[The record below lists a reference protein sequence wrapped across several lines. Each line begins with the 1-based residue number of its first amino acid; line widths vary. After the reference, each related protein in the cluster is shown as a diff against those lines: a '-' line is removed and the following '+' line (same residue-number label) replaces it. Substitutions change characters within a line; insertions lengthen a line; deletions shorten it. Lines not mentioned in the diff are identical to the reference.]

1 MKRERDIDRYR
12 VFGRR
17 AFVLAGGKVALL
29 SLLGARM
36 YYLQVVEADRF
47 ATLADDNRIS
57 LRLLPPPRGRIVDRA
72 GRPLAINDLNYRAV
86 MTVKD
91 LPDAERTL
99 DILSGLIS
107 LVDGNRARVLREV
120 ARRRGFVPV
129 MVRENLSWTE
139 VSRIEVNA
147 PDLPGVA
154 IEVGRSRFYPG
165 GEDVAHVLGYVAAV
179 SESEMT
185 DDPLLELPDF
195 KIGKNGV
202 EKFHDLGLRGKAG
215 ASQVE
220 VNAVGRVIREL
231 DRREGESGQEVA
243 LTLDLELQQFTRRRL
258 GEESASAV
266 VVEAHSGDILAMSS
280 TPSFDP
286 NAFTQGLSTAEWEAL
301 TSNPLAPLINKCIA
315 GQYAP
320 GSTFKLAVAL
330 AGLEAGIIDP
340 KRAFYCSGEYE
351 YGDSVFHC
359 WKRYGHGTMRMEEA
373 LKQSCDVYFYELAR
387 RVGVDRI
394 AAMAKRLG
402 LGVPLGIDLP
412 SERAGLVPTRDW
424 KLAKLGVPW
433 QGGETLVTGIGQGFA
448 LATPLQLAVM
458 VARIVNGG
466 MAIVPR
472 VTRRVGEPEAEGAAP
487 PRTFEPLGIGGASL
501 EFLARAMNGAVN
513 HPLGTAY
520 AARIEESGWAMGG
533 KTGTSQVR
541 RISARE
547 REEGVRRNEELPW
560 QARDHAL
567 FVGYAPVQAPQ
578 YAVAI
583 VIEHGGG
590 GASMAAPVARDILR
604 ETQRRGPARDRPRRI
619 VRGGS
624 PAADRM
630 RAGAG

>member
-1 MKRERDIDRYR
+1 MGRDKDIDRYK

-17 AFVLAGGKVALL
+17 AFVLAGGKLALL
-29 SLLGARM
+29 TLLGARM

-72 GRPLAINDLNYRAV
+72 GRPLALNDLNYRV
-86 MTVKD
+86 VITVRK
-91 LPDAERTL
+91 LPDAESTL
-99 DILSGLIS
+99 DRLSQLIA
-107 LVDGNRARVLREV
+107 LADGDRARVLREV
-120 ARRRGFVPV
+120 ARRRGLVPIT
-129 MVRENLSWTE
+129 VRENLTWSE

-154 IEVGRSRFYPG
+154 IEVGRSRYYPY
-165 GEDVAHVLGYVAAV
+165 GEDMAHVLGYVAAV

-195 KIGKNGV
+195 QIGKNGV
-202 EKFHDLGLRGKAG
+202 EKFHDIGLRGKAG

-243 LTLDLELQQFTRRRL
+243 LTLDLELQQFARRRL

-286 NAFTQGLSTAEWEAL
+286 NAFTQGLSVAEWEAL
-301 TSNPLAPLINKCIA
+301 TSNPLAPLVNKCIG

-320 GSTFKLAVAL
+320 GSTFKLVAAL
-330 AGLEAGIIDP
+330 AALEAGLITR
-340 KRAFYCSGEYE
+340 KQTFYCSGEYE
-351 YGDSVFHC
+351 YGDSKFHC

-402 LGVPLGIDLP
+402 FGAPLGVDLP
-412 SERAGLVPTRDW
+412 GERAGLVPTRDW

-433 QGGETLVTGIGQGFA
+433 QGGETLVTGIGQGFV
-448 LATPLQLAVM
+448 LSTPLQLAVM

-466 MAIVPR
+466 MAVVPR
-472 VTRRVGEPEAEGAAP
+472 ITRRVGEPDVEGPAP
-487 PRTFEPLGIGGASL
+487 PRTFESLGIDATSL
-501 EFLARAMNGAVN
+501 EFLARAMDGVVN

-520 AARIEESGWAMGG
+520 GARIEEPDWAMGG
-533 KTGTSQVR
+533 KTATSQVR

-547 REEGVRRNEELPW
+547 REEGVRRNDELPW

-567 FVGYAPVQAPQ
+567 FVGYAPIQAPQ
-578 YAVAI
+578 YAIAI

-590 GASMAAPVARDILR
+590 GAGVAAPVARDILR
-604 ETQRRGPARDRPRRI
+604 ETQRRGPARDHPRRI
-619 VRGGS
+619 AQGGS
-624 PAADRM
+624 P
-630 RAGAG
+630 

>member
-1 MKRERDIDRYR
+1 MSRDRDIDRYK

-17 AFVLAGGKVALL
+17 AFVLAGGKLALL
-29 SLLGARM
+29 TLLGARM
-36 YYLQVVEADRF
+36 YYLQVVEADRY
-47 ATLADDNRIS
+47 ATLAEDNRIS

-72 GRPLAINDLNYRAV
+72 GRPLAVNDLNYRAV
-86 MTVKD
+86 ITVRT
-91 LPDAERTL
+91 LADAERTL
-99 DILSGLIS
+99 DLLSELIA
-107 LVDGNRARVLREV
+107 LADGDRARVLREV
-120 ARRRGFVPV
+120 TRGRGFVPV
-129 MVRENLSWTE
+129 TARENLTWTE

-154 IEVGRSRFYPG
+154 IEVGRSRFYPD

-185 DDPLLELPDF
+185 DDPLLGLPDF
-195 KIGKNGV
+195 EIGKNGV

-258 GEESASAV
+258 GEESASTV
-266 VVEAHSGDILAMSS
+266 VVEAHSGDILAMCS

-286 NAFTQGLSTAEWEAL
+286 NAFTQGLSAAEWEAL
-301 TSNPLAPLINKCIA
+301 SSNPLAPLINKCIG

-320 GSTFKLAVAL
+320 GSAFKLVVAL
-330 AGLEAGIIDP
+330 AGLEAGLISR
-340 KRAFYCSGEYE
+340 KQTFYCSGKYE
-351 YGDSVFHC
+351 YGDSMFHC
-359 WKRYGHGTMRMEEA
+359 WKRYGHGTMRMEDA

-394 AAMAKRLG
+394 AAMARRLG
-402 LGVPLGIDLP
+402 LGSRLGIDLP
-412 SERAGLVPTRDW
+412 GERAGLIPTKDW

-433 QGGETLVTGIGQGFA
+433 QGGETLVTGIGQGFV
-448 LATPLQLAVM
+448 LTTPLQLAMM

-466 MAIVPR
+466 VAVVPR
-472 VTRRVGEPEAEGAAP
+472 VTRRVGGPDMEAPAP
-487 PRTFEPLGIGGASL
+487 PRTFAPLGIGAASL
-501 EFLARAMNGAVN
+501 EFLARAMDGVVN

-520 AARIEESGWAMGG
+520 GARIEEPDWAMGG

-541 RISARE
+541 RISTRE
-547 REEGVRRNEELPW
+547 REEGVRSNAELPW

-567 FVGYAPVQAPQ
+567 FVGYAPAQAPQ
-578 YAVAI
+578 YAIAV

-590 GASMAAPVARDILR
+590 GAGVAAPVARDILR
-604 ETQRRGPARDRPRRI
+604 ETLRRGPARDHPRRI
-619 VRGGS
+619 AQGG
-624 PAADRM
+624 PP
-630 RAGAG
+630 